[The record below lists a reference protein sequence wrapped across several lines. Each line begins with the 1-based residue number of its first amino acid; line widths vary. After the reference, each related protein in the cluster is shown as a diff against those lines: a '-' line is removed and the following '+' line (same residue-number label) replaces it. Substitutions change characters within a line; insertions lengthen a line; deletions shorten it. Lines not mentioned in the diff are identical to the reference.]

1 MLLQLINI
9 MQKKKAFS
17 DRIAYQPTAPRRG
30 VDRWHK
36 LSPEWRQKI
45 LETESKK
52 KQLPKIKAKDKQ
64 LELPILKSSP
74 FIKAE
79 KNGETI
85 VVPTGEGIRV
95 IEQLLIMEQKKRKQ
109 NEEKVNKMQL
119 FLRGMLNPKQARE
132 LFEKTILE

>member
-1 MLLQLINI
+1 
-9 MQKKKAFS
+9 MQKKKSFS
-17 DRIAYQPTAPRRG
+17 DRIAYQPTSPRRG
-30 VDRWHK
+30 VDKWHT

-45 LETESKK
+45 LDAESKK
-52 KQLPKIKAKDKQ
+52 KKLPKIKIKNKQ

-79 KNGETI
+79 KNGQII

-95 IEQLLIMEQKKRKQ
+95 IEQLLNMEQKKRKQ

-119 FLRGMLNPKQARE
+119 FLKGMLNPKQAKD